1 MLKIFFSHIL
11 KCQKILRL
19 DIIEKTKKRLK
30 NNLVK
35 KNKIF
40 PRKKKKIKQQYER
53 ERYKNLSENEN
64 LKLVEYKKR
73 YYEKL
78 KNEK

>member
-30 NNLVK
+30 KNLVK
-35 KNKIF
+35 KKKIF
-40 PRKKKKIKQQYER
+40 PQKKKKIKQQYER